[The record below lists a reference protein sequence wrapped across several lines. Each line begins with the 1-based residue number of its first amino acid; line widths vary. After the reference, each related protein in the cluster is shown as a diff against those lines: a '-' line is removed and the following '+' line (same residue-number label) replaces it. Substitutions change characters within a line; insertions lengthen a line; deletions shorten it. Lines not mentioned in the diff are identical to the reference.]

1 MGVSRI
7 GRSGAS
13 AGGQGRESGTGLP
26 SRSPENGSRSGR
38 DPTAMATAPQLV
50 LRFGYP
56 ALCGFLAAVILLI
69 DSKTPVGVAGGVP
82 YVFVIFL
89 ALQIP
94 KIGATLLF
102 AGICTVLT
110 ILGLI
115 LSPPGES
122 WPQFVWNRFLAI
134 FVIWAT
140 AGLGLRWRTLQE
152 RHELA
157 LNEREEA
164 LNQVRVLR
172 GLIPICASCKKIRDE
187 VGLWEQFE
195 QYIQSHSEA
204 QFSHGICP
212 ECAREHHG
220 IEIAAGTDGPLRPP
234 SDNER

>member
-13 AGGQGRESGTGLP
+13 AGGQGRESDTTSP
-26 SRSPENGSRSGR
+26 SRPPEDGGRSGGDKTR
-38 DPTAMATAPQLV
+38 LTTPLRLV
-50 LRFGYP
+50 LDLGFP
-56 ALCGFLAAVILLI
+56 ALCCFLAAVILLI
-69 DSKTPVGVAGGVP
+69 DSKTPLGIAGGVP
-82 YVFVIFL
+82 YVLVIFL

-102 AGICTVLT
+102 AGVCTVLT
-110 ILGLI
+110 LLGLI
-115 LSPPGES
+115 LSPSGEN
-122 WPQFVWNRFLAI
+122 WPQIVWNRFLAI

-157 LNEREEA
+157 LKEREEA
-164 LNQVRVLR
+164 LDHVRVLR

-212 ECAREHHG
+212 ECTRKHHG
-220 IEIAAGTDGPLRPP
+220 IEIAAGDGGQFRPP
-234 SDNER
+234 SENEG